1 MRNNPGGGT
10 ASDFYQSTPPASIVM
25 TSPFSAHFVNN
36 EPSSTATSGDYET
49 SMIRTSQP
57 GPTPISSLYQD
68 EHYSSPPASSSSSSL
83 PATLQGAL
91 QGALM
96 SQQESGRRGMHQQ
109 ANM

>member
-1 MRNNPGGGT
+1 MRNNPGGS

-25 TSPFSAHFVNN
+25 TAPFSAHFVN
-36 EPSSTATSGDYET
+36 EPSPTVTSGDYET

-57 GPTPISSLYQD
+57 QTSISSLYQD
-68 EHYSSPPASSSSSSL
+68 DHYSSPPASSSSSSL

-96 SQQESGRRGMHQQ
+96 SQQEGARRGMHQQ

>member
-1 MRNNPGGGT
+1 MRNNPGGS

-25 TSPFSAHFVNN
+25 TAPFSAHFVN
-36 EPSSTATSGDYET
+36 EPSPTATSGDYET

-96 SQQESGRRGMHQQ
+96 SQQDGGRRGMHQQ